1 MMPPVYAQ
9 YVYIY
14 IYRVEVCIFVEAVA
28 VDQSMS
34 GSFSR
39 LTRLA
44 SFLLDSTRT
53 VFSDEVEETPAAAT
67 SDSRFFSD
75 GPVDE
80 TPGSASA
87 GSGPSRRAEAV
98 VEQGLGSSLLA
109 GYRVGG
115 MKASQN
121 AWRWQIERSD
131 PGLLQYSRLFEVM
144 ESLNN
149 NDRAEVHCF
158 DLCLCNSKLSSHV
171 LDHCVGT
178 VQALL
183 RKGCSSFKIGIT
195 LDPCNRWYSPEF
207 GYAAQG
213 VYSEMVVMA
222 VLRTMEAAAFLEAA
236 LIREFRTSNLC
247 DNKAAGGEGVSLD
260 HANLAFV
267 YTVVS
272 WPAVTARGTKRARV
286 GDGFA

>member
-9 YVYIY
+9 SSMYM
-14 IYRVEVCIFVEAVA
+14 FVEAVA
-28 VDQSMS
+28 VDKSMS

-53 VFSDEVEETPAAAT
+53 VFSDEVEETPTTAAT
-67 SDSRFFSD
+67 SSDRFFSD
-75 GPVDE
+75 GAVDE

-87 GSGPSRRAEAV
+87 GSGTGRTEGV
-98 VEQGLGSSLLA
+98 VDQGLGSSLLA
-109 GYRVGG
+109 RYRVGG

-121 AWRWQIERSD
+121 AWRWQIQRSD

-149 NDRAEVHCF
+149 RAEVHCF

-178 VQALL
+178 VQALR

-236 LIREFRTSNLC
+236 LIREFRSSNLC